1 MNHMPAA
8 GEMNVAEGP
17 EAEGARRA
25 TGASGPMTTSRAP
38 APDPEVPAKPARRQF
53 VRAASRGDSSRLDP
67 NSSYVSFCRPL

>member
-25 TGASGPMTTSRAP
+25 TGASGPSATLRALGY
-38 APDPEVPAKPARRQF
+38 VAR
-53 VRAASRGDSSRLDP
+53 P
-67 NSSYVSFCRPL
+67 HPRP